1 MQLVVAVE
9 LEKNQVEQ
17 MLMVEWLVVLVLL
30 QVAQEVLVTTHQ
42 IIKVVAVVVEATMA
56 LIMVEETVVQV

>member
-17 MLMVEWLVVLVLL
+17 MLMVERLVVPVPV
-30 QVAQEVLVTTHQ
+30 QVAQEPLVTTHQ
-42 IIKVVAVVVEATMA
+42 ITKVVVEVVEATMA
-56 LIMVEETVVQV
+56 LIMVEEMVVLV

>member
-9 LEKNQVEQ
+9 LEKNQVEEV
-17 MLMVEWLVVLVLL
+17 LMVERLVVLVLL
-30 QVAQEVLVTTHQ
+30 QVAQELLVTTHQ

-56 LIMVEETVVQV
+56 LIMVEEMVVQV